1 MGTLCKIVGTFLI
14 SLLIRLNL
22 KTPSV
27 MRELMG
33 VEGTGRELGGLKEIR
48 ELRELTWI
56 KGVGLTN
63 GA

>member
-1 MGTLCKIVGTFLI
+1 M
-14 SLLIRLNL
+14 
-22 KTPSV
+22 
-27 MRELMG
+27 ELMG